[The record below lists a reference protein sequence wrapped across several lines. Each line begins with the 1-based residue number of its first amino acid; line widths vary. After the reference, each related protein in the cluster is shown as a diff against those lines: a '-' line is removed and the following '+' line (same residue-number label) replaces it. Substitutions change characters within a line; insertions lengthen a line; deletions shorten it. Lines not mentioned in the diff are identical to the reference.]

1 MAIEMLEKLNSLR
14 KTWRK
19 KGLAKPLN
27 ARIGIHTGVCTV
39 GNFGS
44 EDRLDYTIIGNG
56 VNLASRLET
65 SSEVNKILLSEDTYL
80 LVRNKI
86 SCKKKKSI
94 NVKGISYPVQ
104 TYEVS
109 GFLDLN
115 KNLFEKNIPGL
126 SLSLDKTEIEDNES
140 AIKLLSD
147 VLKKLKSSNNK

>member
-1 MAIEMLEKLNSLR
+1 M
-14 KTWRK
+14 
-19 KGLAKPLN
+19 
-27 ARIGIHTGVCTV
+27 
-39 GNFGS
+39 
-44 EDRLDYTIIGNG
+44 
-56 VNLASRLET
+56 NLASRLET

-86 SCKKKKSI
+86 ACKKKKSI

-126 SLSLDKTEIEDNES
+126 YLSLDKTEIEDNES

>member
-1 MAIEMLEKLNSLR
+1 MEINAAMVKELRSQSGAGIMECKSALKDTNGDVEAAITFL
-14 KTWRK
+14 RK

-86 SCKKKKSI
+86 ACKKKKSI

-109 GFLDLN
+109 GFLDLM
-115 KNLFEKNIPGL
+115 NLPLITSP
-126 SLSLDKTEIEDNES
+126 
-140 AIKLLSD
+140 
-147 VLKKLKSSNNK
+147 

>member
-86 SCKKKKSI
+86 ACKKKKSI

>member
-14 KTWRK
+14 ITWRK

-86 SCKKKKSI
+86 ACKKKKSI

-109 GFLDLN
+109 G
-115 KNLFEKNIPGL
+115 L
-126 SLSLDKTEIEDNES
+126 SLIH
-140 AIKLLSD
+140 I
-147 VLKKLKSSNNK
+147 